1 MLRIVIFFIGC
12 GLLIGALVAARND
25 DPQWFSFALA
35 GLVFAGGVL
44 IERWRYKPAPESGSG
59 QPWQATGERFVDME
73 TNKVVEVYFDPSTGE
88 RSYVDTD
95 RLAPP

>member
-1 MLRIVIFFIGC
+1 MLRIVIFVIGC
-12 GLLIGALVAARND
+12 GLLIAALVAVRDD
-25 DPQWFSFALA
+25 DPQWFAFALP
-35 GLVFAGGVL
+35 GLLFAGGVL
-44 IERWRYKPAPESGSG
+44 IERWRYKPTHKSRPD

-73 TNKVVEVYFDPSTGE
+73 TNKVVEVYFDPATGE

>member
-1 MLRIVIFFIGC
+1 MLRIVIFSIGC
-12 GLLIGALVAARND
+12 GLLIGALVAVRSG
-25 DPQWFSFALA
+25 DPQWFSFALP
-35 GLVFAGGVL
+35 GLLLAGGIL
-44 IERWRYKPAPESGSG
+44 IERWRYKPTRKSRPD

-73 TNKVVEVYFDPSTGE
+73 TNTVVEVYFDPSTGE